1 MRGEGR
7 DVGEV
12 RARESDLV
20 SWRGGSPRN
29 NGFSFYVCFT
39 LYLNIHTCVTQKL
52 GLAACLETNWVLI
65 QSGGFI
71 FVVWEELKLPIFD
84 SLTR

>member
-1 MRGEGR
+1 M
-7 DVGEV
+7 GEV
-12 RARESDLV
+12 RARESDLI
-20 SWRGGSPRN
+20 SEWGGSPRN
-29 NGFSFYVCFT
+29 NGISFCVCFT

-52 GLAACLETNWVLI
+52 GLSACFKTNWVLI

-84 SLTR
+84 SLTH